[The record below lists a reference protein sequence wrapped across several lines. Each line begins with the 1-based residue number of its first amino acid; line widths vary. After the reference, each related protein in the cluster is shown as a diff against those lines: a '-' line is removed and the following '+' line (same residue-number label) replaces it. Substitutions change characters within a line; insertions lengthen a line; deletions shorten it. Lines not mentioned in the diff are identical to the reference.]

1 MKERRTIEHLA
12 PWLGLVAA
20 GLGWGLSHQVGSNA
34 VFDDC
39 RDAGNLFVLVT
50 CLVGL
55 LIIAAGGYFSF
66 NVWRRGGEES
76 EGRRFVGLLGA
87 ILALLAAFAVL
98 LQALSAAI
106 LPRCLA

>member
-1 MKERRTIEHLA
+1 MKPRTPIEHLA

-39 RDAGNLFVLVT
+39 RVAGNGFVLIA

-55 LIIAAGGYFSF
+55 LIIAGGGYFSLD
-66 NVWRRGGEES
+66 VWRNREEG
-76 EGRRFVGLLGA
+76 EGRRFVGLIGA
-87 ILALLAAFAVL
+87 GLAALAAFAVL
-98 LQALSAAI
+98 LQAISAII
-106 LPRCLA
+106 LPRCVA

>member
-1 MKERRTIEHLA
+1 MKDRRTLEHLA

-39 RDAGNLFVLVT
+39 REAGNLFVLVT

-55 LIIAAGGYFSF
+55 LVVAGGGYFSF
-66 NVWRRGGEES
+66 DVWRHRGEES
-76 EGRRFVGLLGA
+76 EGRRFIGLIGTL
-87 ILALLAAFAVL
+87 LALLAAFAVV
-98 LQALSAAI
+98 LQALSAFI

>member
-1 MKERRTIEHLA
+1 MKERRILEHLA
-12 PWLGLVAA
+12 PWLGLAAA
-20 GLGWGLSHQVGSNA
+20 GFGWGLSHQVGSNA

-66 NVWRRGGEES
+66 DVWRQRGEES
-76 EGRRFVGLLGA
+76 EGRRFIGLIGTL
-87 ILALLAAFAVL
+87 LALLAAFAVV
-98 LQALSAAI
+98 LQALSAFI